1 MAFKL
6 VIGDVLD
13 VAVKGSVK
21 DGAATVPFSFTLQM
35 KRLPVEQYR
44 EAIKP
49 ENDMLVREFLVDN
62 VQGWRGQ
69 RLVLDDDEQPAGY
82 SPEAFAC
89 LLTLVGMEQTCVTA
103 YLQALQVSD
112 TAAGRRGN

>member
-13 VAVKGSVK
+13 VPVKGSLK
-21 DGAATVPFSFTLQM
+21 DGSATVAFSFTLQM
-35 KRLPVEQYR
+35 KRLALEQYR
-44 EAIKP
+44 AAIDP
-49 ENDMLVREFLVDN
+49 DNGVLVRDFLVEN

-69 RLVLDDDEQPAGY
+69 RLVLDEQEQPAEF
-82 SPEAFAC
+82 SPEAFDC
-89 LLTLVGMEQTCVTA
+89 LLTLVGMEQTCFGA
-103 YLQALQVSD
+103 YMQALQVSD